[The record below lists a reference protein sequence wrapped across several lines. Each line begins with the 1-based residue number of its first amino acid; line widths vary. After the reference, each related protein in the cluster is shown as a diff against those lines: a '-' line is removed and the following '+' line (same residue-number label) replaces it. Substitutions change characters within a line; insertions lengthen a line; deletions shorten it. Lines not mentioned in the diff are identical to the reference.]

1 MTDLTDAQLRAIL
14 ITMAER
20 KNTRETDA
28 VWKRMGAE
36 AIVRMRETPDDDP
49 DLQEGLAEARHFLAL
64 VAATADPDRLSCGI
78 CSVGFLPGAEC
89 LNDVDLG
96 PVHAACCGPERE
108 SYVGP
113 DGEPLKEGDPL
124 PTPWTW
130 TDEPRPVVRVSLAN
144 LSDESR
150 TSLLAAISRELQQ
163 HDEFHG
169 KPEHADE
176 QARHILQKAAA
187 HG

>member
-1 MTDLTDAQLRAIL
+1 MTTPTSLSPLLLAARAVH
-14 ITMAER
+14 
-20 KNTRETDA
+20 A
-28 VWKRMGAE
+28 VRPSNW
-36 AIVRMRETPDDDP
+36 DDDEDP
-49 DLQEGLAEARHFLAL
+49 AQREAWAALEALLKPTDEDGAACGICELAL
-64 VAATADPDRLSCGI
+64 VEGDH
-78 CSVGFLPGAEC
+78 C
-89 LNDVDLG
+89 LTDVDLG

-113 DGEPLKEGDPL
+113 DGEPLKEGEPL
-124 PTPWTW
+124 PTPWKW
-130 TDEPRPVVRVSLAN
+130 TDGPRQVVRLSLAD

-150 TSLLAAISRELQQ
+150 AALLAAISRELQQ

-187 HG
+187 HC